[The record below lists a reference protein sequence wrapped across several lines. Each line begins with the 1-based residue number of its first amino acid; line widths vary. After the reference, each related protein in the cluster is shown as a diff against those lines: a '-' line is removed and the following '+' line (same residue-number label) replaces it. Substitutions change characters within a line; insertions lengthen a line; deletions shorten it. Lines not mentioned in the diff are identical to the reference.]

1 MQYVTGHWIIESLLL
16 TKISIPLFLVQED
29 DFAAGPHSVSFTVG
43 SPLPVQSC
51 TNISTVDDDN
61 VEGDQEIIVSIV
73 SISLPNTVST
83 LSPTQQSAIFLD
95 NDGMCNCNP
104 HRLYRGCYFP

>member
-1 MQYVTGHWIIESLLL
+1 MPFI
-16 TKISIPLFLVQED
+16 
-29 DFAAGPHSVSFTVG
+29 VG

-61 VEGDQEIIVSIV
+61 VEGDQEIVLSIM
-73 SISLPNTVST
+73 SLSLPNTVST

-95 NDGMCNCNP
+95 NDGKEVSIIVTHIHYAIV
-104 HRLYRGCYFP
+104 HRGFGVFPF